1 MDTLFY
7 NGKII
12 TMAEETLEEA
22 ARPEAVLVSN
32 GLVKK
37 VGSLE
42 EVSRGLSS
50 DVRSVNLQGKCLMPS
65 FIDAHS
71 HIVMNGQMSLTAD
84 LSECCSFED
93 IIDTLNNMRRNIRLQ
108 IEK

>member
-22 ARPEAVLVSN
+22 VRPEAVLISN
-32 GLVKK
+32 GLIKK

-42 EVSRGLSS
+42 EFSRGISS
-50 DVRSVNLQGKCLMPS
+50 DVRSVDLQ
-65 FIDAHS
+65 
-71 HIVMNGQMSLTAD
+71 
-84 LSECCSFED
+84 
-93 IIDTLNNMRRNIRLQ
+93 
-108 IEK
+108 